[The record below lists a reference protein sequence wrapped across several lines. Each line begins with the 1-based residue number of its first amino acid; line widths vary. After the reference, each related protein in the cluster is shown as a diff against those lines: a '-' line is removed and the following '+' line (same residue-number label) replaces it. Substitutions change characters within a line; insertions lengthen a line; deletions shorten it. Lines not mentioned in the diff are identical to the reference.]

1 MAFSEMY
8 AMNLPL
14 FVPTLDLL
22 LDWHDEY
29 ASL

>member
-14 FVPTLDLL
+14 FVPALDLL

-29 ASL
+29 AL